1 MQQAVYLSISA
12 CLCII
17 QKNWTEKPKR
27 WETCTPP

>member
-17 QKNWTEKPKR
+17 QKN
-27 WETCTPP
+27 